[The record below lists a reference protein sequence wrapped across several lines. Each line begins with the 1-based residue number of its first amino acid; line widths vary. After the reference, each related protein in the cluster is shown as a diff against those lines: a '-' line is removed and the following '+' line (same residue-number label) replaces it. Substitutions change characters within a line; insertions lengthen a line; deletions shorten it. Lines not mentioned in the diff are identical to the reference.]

1 MTDEQEAR
9 EARPILDPDG
19 VRFSRLKLFAESPL
33 HYLADV
39 RNASGTLDK
48 GSAVHS
54 VLLGGKRV
62 TFYDKVTANGSS
74 APRRGAEWEAFKA
87 ANEGAIILSRSE
99 YETSNRIADAVRN
112 CPLAMLALDGVKE
125 ETLRFDFLKLAC
137 RSTPDVR
144 GHKGEFVTEL
154 KTCKSSNPFRFT
166 WQSKTMYYH
175 AQMAFHREAMRR
187 AGLWKETP
195 PIPYVVAV
203 CSTAPYPVTVFKM
216 TDKAMDAGDRMIRL
230 WFEQL
235 KTCLSSKQFPAYAQS
250 VVDLDVPDNELV
262 FADGDTE
269 SVEVPF

>member
-9 EARPILDPDG
+9 EARPILDPEG

-39 RNASGTLDK
+39 RNASATLDK

-62 TFYDKVTANGSS
+62 TFYDKVTAAGSS

-87 ANEGAIILSRSE
+87 ANEDAIILSKSE

-112 CPLAMLALDGVKE
+112 SPLAMLALDGIKE
-125 ETLRFDFLKLAC
+125 DTIRFDYLKLAC

-144 GHKGEFVTEL
+144 GKSGEFVTEL

-166 WQSKTMYYH
+166 WQSKQMFYH

-187 AGLWKETP
+187 AGHWKETP

-203 CSTAPYPVTVFKM
+203 CSSAPYPVTVFKM
-216 TDKAMDAGDRMIRL
+216 TDKAMEAGDKQIRF

-235 KTCLSSKQFPAYAQS
+235 KTCISSKQFPAYAQS
-250 VVDLDVPDNELV
+250 VVDLDVPDNELT
-262 FADGDTE
+262 FADGETE
-269 SVEVPF
+269 SEGVPY